1 MTERLRKYP
10 KVIYNMNAN
19 AMGRPGVHGLFR
31 VQSNDAEPRTSSASL
46 L

>member
-19 AMGRPGVHGLFR
+19 ATGQPGVHGPFR
-31 VQSNDAEPRTSSASL
+31 V
-46 L
+46 